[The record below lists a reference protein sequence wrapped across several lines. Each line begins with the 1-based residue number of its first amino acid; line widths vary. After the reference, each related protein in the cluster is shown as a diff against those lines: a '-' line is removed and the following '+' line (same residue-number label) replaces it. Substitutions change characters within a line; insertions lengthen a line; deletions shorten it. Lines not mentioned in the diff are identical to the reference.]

1 MKMCWG
7 KVWINANTHIFY
19 HSDFCRFYWLLAYRR
34 TPNAPPRF
42 PTRGCAASSVPDA
55 ASDIQ
60 GSAAEEPPV
69 NINLDTAEIEYKQQ

>member
-1 MKMCWG
+1 MQ
-7 KVWINANTHIFY
+7 
-19 HSDFCRFYWLLAYRR
+19 
-34 TPNAPPRF
+34 TPTF
-42 PTRGCAASSVPDA
+42 FIIQTSAASIDYWFIAELRMLPRASLHKAVLSSAPDA